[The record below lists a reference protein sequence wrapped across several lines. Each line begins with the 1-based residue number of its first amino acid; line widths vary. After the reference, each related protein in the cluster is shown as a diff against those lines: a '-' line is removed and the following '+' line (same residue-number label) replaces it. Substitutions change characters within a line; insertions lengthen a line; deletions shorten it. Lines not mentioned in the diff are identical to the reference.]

1 VASWRDFFEDV
12 YIPAITGKLADSTV
26 KGYKGSWRCH
36 IRDRVW
42 GRVRDFRTMDGENL
56 MSEIETANTTKTDD
70 LAHGTYKHIKVPLSA
85 MLINLRQTQR
95 YL

>member
-1 VASWRDFFEDV
+1 
-12 YIPAITGKLADSTV
+12 
-26 KGYKGSWRCH
+26 
-36 IRDRVW
+36 
-42 GRVRDFRTMDGENL
+42 MDGENL